1 MLSESIPLFLALTL
15 YTLFKHVHT
24 GAARAMVV
32 LVALA
37 AAISSLNVVFQ
48 FAGLRV
54 TTGAVDLSALGSE
67 GSNAMV
73 LLLLDTQ
80 HYGVLIAQMFFGLW
94 LVPLGNL
101 AYASGMFPKAL
112 GVVLIV
118 GGVCYLVDMLAAF
131 LIPDVGTQIH
141 AFLAIPPTIAE
152 IWMLGYLLVQGVR
165 VPTQGTPNI
174 SAGKTSRM
182 LGEEFPSS
190 SGIQ

>member
-1 MLSESIPLFLALTL
+1 
-15 YTLFKHVHT
+15 
-24 GAARAMVV
+24 
-32 LVALA
+32 
-37 AAISSLNVVFQ
+37 
-48 FAGLRV
+48 
-54 TTGAVDLSALGSE
+54 
-67 GSNAMV
+67 
-73 LLLLDTQ
+73 
-80 HYGVLIAQMFFGLW
+80 
-94 LVPLGNL
+94 
-101 AYASGMFPKAL
+101 MFPKAL